1 MSGPWSLPESGL
13 NPLAARKLLPAWLP
27 TGKCAEGQD
36 QEWASKNEHSKWVVL
51 LAGSLSQRFV
61 TTTHPG
67 LISCP
72 GILTSRTPGSVQI
85 LLFALISCLPIYPV
99 AAAWEYLCSQL
110 LLDLGIPGLELAT
123 IPFNTYLLEALPLT
137 LKTVFFQSC
146 CYFHSQ
152 VAFSCWPE
160 LSPETCSFCCLSY
173 PSRGGAVGQ
182 ASSVCIHIYTHYTP
196 FIRDSPW
203 MQAHSP
209 QKWDGMHSPPRH
221 PGLQV
226 GLCRWGATLQA
237 FPCRLCLLSI
247 KP

>member
-1 MSGPWSLPESGL
+1 MGCPPGWKP
-13 NPLAARKLLPAWLP
+13 
-27 TGKCAEGQD
+27 
-36 QEWASKNEHSKWVVL
+36 
-51 LAGSLSQRFV
+51 V
-61 TTTHPG
+61 TALRHHHPPRTH

-72 GILTSRTPGSVQI
+72 GILTSWTPGSVQI
-85 LLFALISCLPIYPV
+85 LLFAFISCLPLYPV

-137 LKTVFFQSC
+137 LKTVFFQGC

-173 PSRGGAVGQ
+173 SSRGGAVGQ
-182 ASSVCIHIYTHYTP
+182 ASSVCIYIYTHYTP

-237 FPCRLCLLSI
+237 LPAFHQAINARHWGKEQGMVIILFTKILLSAFW
-247 KP
+247 KQTYTCEKMTKYARQ